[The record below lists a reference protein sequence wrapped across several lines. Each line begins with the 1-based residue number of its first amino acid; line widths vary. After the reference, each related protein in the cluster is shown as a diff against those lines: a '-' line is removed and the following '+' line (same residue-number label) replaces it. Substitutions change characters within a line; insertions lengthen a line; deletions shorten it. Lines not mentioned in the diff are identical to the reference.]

1 MYGEVPPCNG
11 ECCVVS
17 LFATNLRALR
27 CFPPPV
33 SLFTS
38 SADSFARIAAPE
50 SAASRSQGRSQMPPH
65 GARSHRVH
73 ALLRSGIRGRDRSQ
87 DHSRE
92 TANENQLAHRG
103 LPASRKTSWS
113 RRNRMPKF
121 GCGDKLS
128 QPLARRG
135 TDDCRPPAPKIEFSS
150 HFQRD
155 TPCPVPAAKIFLF
168 PPTPTQH
175 YKPRVPPPL
184 RGAYRDRHGRWVR
197 DAVDARG
204 ARDVRA
210 SIADGE
216 SVWS

>member
-73 ALLRSGIRGRDRSQ
+73 ALLRSGIRGEIGRKITREKLLTKTSSPIGACPRPARRLG
-87 DHSRE
+87 HAE
-92 TANENQLAHRG
+92 TACQSSVAVTSCRNRWRVAVRTIAGRLRQKSNFLRIFNATHPVQSPLRKYSSSHPPQLSITN
-103 LPASRKTSWS
+103 PASR
-113 RRNRMPKF
+113 
-121 GCGDKLS
+121 L
-128 QPLARRG
+128 L
-135 TDDCRPPAPKIEFSS
+135 
-150 HFQRD
+150 
-155 TPCPVPAAKIFLF
+155 
-168 PPTPTQH
+168 
-175 YKPRVPPPL
+175 
-184 RGAYRDRHGRWVR
+184 
-197 DAVDARG
+197 
-204 ARDVRA
+204 
-210 SIADGE
+210 
-216 SVWS
+216 